1 MELDATL
8 RMGFRLGDWVVRP
21 IEGVVVGANESR
33 HLQPKTMD
41 VLVSLAA
48 SKGQVITRD
57 ELISRVWGANAVSD
71 EPLTRCIHE
80 LRRSLDDDR
89 GEPTYIQTIPKRGY
103 RLLPSV
109 RELPIEDLIALDVSG
124 IRENPLRQ
132 VTRQRV
138 LWVGMA
144 YASLAWLF
152 IQLTRLAEHQA
163 NAELAPPEWL
173 MPAIVITLLLGF
185 PIAVFYAWVQQVRFD
200 GSAPALSDSGTL
212 RGMRNLLW
220 SRRGIDMVLVTLVIQ
235 ILAGVALDV
244 FSPSAARPVAAS
256 QFSMAVMPFT
266 DGKVVAEDNWLGK
279 GLAEDLHT
287 LLLANKSLAVSSIS
301 VSFRDSI
308 QSLAPQQLG
317 HELNVQYLLRGQV
330 TRGEEKLRIKAFL
343 VDAVTGL
350 EVWTQAFNRESTALF
365 EIQEEISAGVLEFL
379 GQAPL
384 LEKPA
389 AVTRT
394 INMNAYESYLRGR
407 DQMHDATT
415 MAAAAEAALWFRHA
429 LATDER
435 MPMARSGLCKAYVL
449 EMELG
454 AADGI
459 YGKANS
465 ACAEAILQSPDSAEA
480 HLVLADFYRVT
491 EHAAEAVREYQWV
504 VDRQSDNASA
514 WFGLAQAYTDIA
526 STGDAEQA
534 YRRVLE
540 IKPDCADAHE
550 AFVSFLIEEGRYPE
564 ALEVARYLVRLDSD
578 RVKGYEY
585 LATALFMNGQFRSAI
600 KASRAVLSRDIEHRA
615 AVMTIARSYYFLGRY
630 QNAINIYR
638 QAARLNPEDHVPQ
651 GGLASAFAQLKDS
664 ESQLEAQQAFTRARY
679 LAERELLLDADSIRA
694 TVDLA
699 YYCAALGDQV
709 CAQQRLNQA
718 LQLAPDNVQVQY
730 MAALVHARSGD
741 TRSANQAARRA
752 LALGYPQALI
762 TTDPLLAPSWSERQF
777 AAVGFTALFVPTY

>member
-173 MPAIVITLLLGF
+173 MPTLVITLLLGF

-384 LEKPA
+384 LKKPA

-394 INMNAYESYLRGR
+394 INMAAYESYLRGR

-454 AADGI
+454 SADGI

-504 VDRQSDNASA
+504 VDRQADNASA

>member
-1 MELDATL
+1 
-8 RMGFRLGDWVVRP
+8 MGFRLGDWVVRP

-103 RLLPSV
+103 RLLTEV
-109 RELPIEDLIALDVSG
+109 RELLPEDLIQLETPVA
-124 IRENPLRQ
+124 RENPLRQ

-138 LWVGMA
+138 LWVGMI
-144 YASLAWLF
+144 YAALAWLF
-152 IQLTRLAEHQA
+152 VQLARLAESQA
-163 NAELAPPEWL
+163 NAELVSPEWL
-173 MPAIVITLLLGF
+173 MPVLVITLLLGF

-200 GSAPALSDSGTL
+200 GSIPALSDSGTL

-220 SRRGIDMVLVTLVIQ
+220 SRRGIDMVLVTLVIS
-235 ILAGVALDV
+235 ILAGVALDIV
-244 FSPSAARPVAAS
+244 PSSDARPIGPS

-266 DGKVVAEDNWLGK
+266 GNKTAAEDNWLGK

-287 LLLANKSLAVSSIS
+287 RLLTNKSLAVSSIS

-308 QSLAPQQLG
+308 QSLRPQQLG
-317 HELNVQYLLRGQV
+317 NELNVKYLLRGQII
-330 TRGEEKLRIKAFL
+330 RGEETLRIKAFL
-343 VDAVTGL
+343 IDAVTGL
-350 EVWTQAFNRESTALF
+350 EVWAQAFNRETTALF
-365 EIQEEISAGVLEFL
+365 AIEEEISAGVLEYL
-379 GQAPL
+379 GQKPL
-384 LEKPA
+384 PENA
-389 AVTRT
+389 ESTA
-394 INMNAYESYLRGR
+394 IAMNMTAYESYLRGR
-407 DQMHDATT
+407 DQLRDVVTRE
-415 MAAAAEAALWFRHA
+415 AAAEAALWFRHA

-435 MPMARSGLCKAYVL
+435 MPMARSGLCQAYVM

-454 AADGI
+454 GADGI

-465 ACAEAILQSPDSAEA
+465 ACAEAILESPDSVEA

-491 EHAAEAVREYQWV
+491 DHAADAVREYQWV
-504 VDRQSDNASA
+504 VDRQSDNASG
-514 WFGLAQAYTDIA
+514 WFGLAQAYADTD
-526 STGDAEQA
+526 SMGDAEQA

-550 AFVSFLIEEGRYPE
+550 AFVSFLIDEGRYTE
-564 ALEVARYLVRLDSD
+564 ALEIARYLVQLDSD

-585 LATALFMNGQFRSAI
+585 LATALFMNGQFKAAI
-600 KASRAVLSRDIEHRA
+600 RASREVLSRDIEHRA
-615 AVMTIARSYYFLGRY
+615 AVMTIARSYYFMGRY

-638 QAARLNPEDHVPQ
+638 QAAKLNPEDHVPH
-651 GGLASAFAQLKDS
+651 GGLASAYAQLEDPDS
-664 ESQLEAQQAFTRARY
+664 QREAQQAFARARY
-679 LAERELLLDADSIRA
+679 LAERELLLDADSMHA
-694 TVDLA
+694 TAYLA

-709 CAQQRLNQA
+709 CARHRLNQA
-718 LQLAPDNVQVQY
+718 LQLAPDNVRVQY
-730 MAALVHARSGD
+730 MAALVYARSGD
-741 TRSANQAARRA
+741 TRSANQAAQRA

-762 TTDPLLAPSWSERQF
+762 ATDPLLAPSWSERQF
-777 AAVGFTALFVPTY
+777 AAVGFSAIFVPTY

>member
-384 LEKPA
+384 LKKPA

-394 INMNAYESYLRGR
+394 INMAAYESYLRGR

-435 MPMARSGLCKAYVL
+435 MSMARSGLCKAYVL

-454 AADGI
+454 GADGI

-491 EHAAEAVREYQWV
+491 DHAVDAVREYQWV

-550 AFVSFLIEEGRYPE
+550 AFVSFLIGEGRYPE